1 MKIKI
6 LLMIILP
13 LLANAGLTKSEL
25 IEVQNMLNQ
34 SFAQKGI
41 AHKAMNVY
49 AYNDA
54 DGKTL
59 VFVYRGKMVDAGT
72 RTAEQIKNNM
82 FTGMTQEDIDAYKS
96 WGYSRVKVVVLKG
109 HSYYYL
115 R

>member
-1 MKIKI
+1 
-6 LLMIILP
+6 MIILP

-34 SFAQKGI
+34 SFAEKGVE
-41 AHKAMNVY
+41 HKAMNVY

-59 VFVYRGKMVDAGT
+59 VLVFRGKMLETGV

-96 WGYSRVKVVVLKG
+96 WGYSRVKVVVLNG
-109 HSYYYL
+109 HSFYYL